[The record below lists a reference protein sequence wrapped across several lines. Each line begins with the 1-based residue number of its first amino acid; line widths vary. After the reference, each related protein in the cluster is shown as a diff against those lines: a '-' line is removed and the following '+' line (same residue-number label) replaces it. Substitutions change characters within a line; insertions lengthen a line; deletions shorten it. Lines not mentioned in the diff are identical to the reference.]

1 MHKKLVSFVKYN
13 KLFLFLYRLFGNF
26 MLLVLRLFVRVKDNR
41 VLFMSFGGQKFDDS
55 PRALFEAMKQDPF
68 FADYELVWGFTH
80 PEKFSPVGAD
90 KVKVDTL
97 GFYKAALSS
106 RIWITNS
113 SVQRGLKLK
122 RRGVV
127 EVNTWHGTP
136 LKKLGD
142 DFTGKTKA
150 VKKIH
155 DGTIYAAQSE
165 YDREIFTRLFHTEK
179 ENILLTDLPRNDA
192 LLSYSDADKISIKE
206 ALSIPSDK
214 KVILYAPTFREYERD
229 KMNACYI
236 KPPIDTAKW
245 KGKLGGEYVV
255 LFRAHYE
262 VINILGIQNDG
273 FFFNV
278 SDYPSLNDLMAVS
291 DLLLS
296 DYSSIYFDFSITEK
310 PMFAFPYDYKTYLEK
325 RGLYLML
332 EDVFTCGVFEDE
344 DALLAAFLSF
354 DRDAYE
360 KVSRAFRERF
370 APYAGSA
377 SHKLLEALKATL
389 QSQMR

>member
-13 KLFLFLYRLFGNF
+13 RLFLFLYRLFGNC
-26 MLLVLRLFVRVKDNR
+26 LLAVMRLFVRVKDKR

-55 PRALFEAMKQDPF
+55 PRALFEAMKKDPF
-68 FADYELVWGFTH
+68 FADYELIWGFTH
-80 PEKFSPVGAD
+80 LEKFSPEGAET
-90 KVKVDTL
+90 VKVDTL

-122 RRGVV
+122 RKRTL
-127 EVNTWHGTP
+127 ELNTWHGTP

-142 DFTGKTKA
+142 DFTGKTTA
-150 VKKIH
+150 IKKKH
-155 DGTIYAAQSE
+155 DGTIYASQSE

-192 LLSYSDADKISIKE
+192 LLSYTESDKQTIRE
-206 ALSIPSDK
+206 ALSLPHDK

-229 KMNACYI
+229 KLNACYI

-245 KGKLGGEYVV
+245 KEKLGDEFVV

-332 EDVFTCGVFEDE
+332 EEVFPCGVFENE
-344 DALLAAFLSF
+344 DALLGELASF
-354 DRDAYE
+354 DQARYE
-360 KVSRAFRERF
+360 AVSRAFRLRF
-370 APYAGSA
+370 APHAGNA
-377 SHKLLEALKATL
+377 SRKLLEALKAALTNK
-389 QSQMR
+389 

>member
-13 KLFLFLYRLFGNF
+13 KLFLFGYRLFGNV
-26 MLLVLRLFVRVKDNR
+26 LLGILRLFVRVKDKR

-55 PRALFEAMKQDPF
+55 PRALFDAMKADPF
-68 FADYELVWGFTH
+68 FAEYELIWGFTH
-80 PEKFSPVGAD
+80 PEKFAPEGA
-90 KVKVDTL
+90 KTVKVDTL
-97 GFYKAALSS
+97 GFYKTALSS

-122 RRGVV
+122 RRGIV
-127 EVNTWHGTP
+127 EINTWHGTP

-142 DFTGKTKA
+142 DFTGKTTA
-150 VKKIH
+150 VKKRH
-155 DGTIYAAQSE
+155 DGTIYASQSE

-179 ENILLTDLPRNDA
+179 ENILITDLPRNDA
-192 LLSYSDADKISIKE
+192 LLSYTEEDKISIKQS
-206 ALSIPSDK
+206 LSIPLDK

-245 KGKLGGEYVV
+245 KAKLGEDFVV

-291 DLLLS
+291 DILLS

-325 RGLYLML
+325 RGLYLLL
-332 EDVFTCGVFEDE
+332 EDVFSCGVFEE
-344 DALLAAFLSF
+344 ADALLSEFLSF
-354 DRDAYE
+354 DKEKYE
-360 KVSRAFRERF
+360 AVSRAFRLRF
-370 APYAGSA
+370 APHAGKA
-377 SHKLLEALKATL
+377 SQKLLEALKTALTKK
-389 QSQMR
+389 

>member
-13 KLFLFLYRLFGNF
+13 KVVLFLYRLFGNCLL
-26 MLLVLRLFVRVKDNR
+26 MLLRLFVRVKDKR

-55 PRALFEAMKQDPF
+55 PRALFEAMKKDPF
-68 FADYELVWGFTH
+68 FAEYELIWGFTR
-80 PEKFSPVGAD
+80 PEKFSTDGAK
-90 KVKVDTL
+90 KVKVDTFA
-97 GFYKAALSS
+97 FYKVALSS

-113 SVQRGLKLK
+113 SVQRGLRLK
-122 RRGVV
+122 RRGIV
-127 EVNTWHGTP
+127 EINTWHGTP

-142 DFTGKTKA
+142 DFTGKITP
-150 VKKIH
+150 KKKKH
-155 DGTIYAAQSE
+155 DGTIYASQSE

-192 LLSYSDADKISIKE
+192 LLSYTSEDKKGLKK
-206 ALSIPSDK
+206 ALSLPLDK

-245 KGKLGGEYVV
+245 KETLSGEYVV

-291 DLLLS
+291 DILLS

-332 EDVFTCGVFEDE
+332 EDVFPYGVFEDE
-344 DALLAAFLSF
+344 DALLNAFTSF
-354 DRDAYE
+354 DEETCKAI
-360 KVSRAFRERF
+360 SRTFRERF

-377 SHKLLEALKATL
+377 SEKLLSVLKAAL
-389 QSQMR
+389 QNK

>member
-13 KLFLFLYRLFGNF
+13 RVFLFLYRLFGNF
-26 MLLVLRLFVRVKDNR
+26 MLMILRLFVRVKDKR

-55 PRALFEAMKQDPF
+55 PRALFEAMKEDPF
-68 FADYELVWGFTH
+68 FADYELIWGFTH
-80 PEKFSPVGAD
+80 PEKFSPIGAK

-106 RIWITNS
+106 RVWITNS
-113 SVQRGLKLK
+113 SVQRGLSLK
-122 RRGVV
+122 RRGIV
-127 EVNTWHGTP
+127 ELNTWHGTP

-142 DFTGKTKA
+142 DFTGKTTP
-150 VKKIH
+150 KKKKH
-155 DGTIYAAQSE
+155 DGTIYASQSE

-192 LLSYSDADKISIKE
+192 LLLYTDDDKKSIKE
-206 ALSIPSDK
+206 KLFLPSDK

-245 KGKLGGEYVV
+245 KEKLSDEYVV

-332 EDVFTCGVFEDE
+332 EDVFPCGVFEDE
-344 DALLAAFLSF
+344 DALLSAFTSF
-354 DRDAYE
+354 DREQYE
-360 KVSRAFRERF
+360 SVSRAFRERF
-370 APYAGSA
+370 APYAGNA
-377 SHKLLEALKATL
+377 SEKLLCALEAAL
-389 QSQMR
+389 QNK

>member
-13 KLFLFLYRLFGNF
+13 KLILFFYRLFGNF
-26 MLLVLRLFVRVKDNR
+26 MLWILRLFVRVKDNR

-55 PRALFEAMKQDPF
+55 PRALFEAMKNDPF
-68 FADYELVWGFTH
+68 FADYELIWGFTQ
-80 PEKFSPVGAD
+80 PEKFSPVGAG
-90 KVKVDTL
+90 KVKVDTF

-142 DFTGKTKA
+142 DFTGKTTA
-150 VKKIH
+150 IKKRH
-155 DGTIYAAQSE
+155 DGTIYASQSE
-165 YDREIFTRLFHTEK
+165 YDREIFTRLFHTAK

-192 LLSYSDADKISIKE
+192 LLSYTEKDKEGIKK
-206 ALSIPSDK
+206 ALSLPLDK

-236 KPPIDTAKW
+236 KPPIDTEKW
-245 KGKLGGEYVV
+245 KDKLGAEYVV

-332 EDVFTCGVFEDE
+332 EDVFPCGVFEDE
-344 DALLAAFLSF
+344 DALLSALVSF
-354 DRDAYE
+354 DKERYE
-360 KVSRAFRERF
+360 EVSRAFRERF

-377 SHKLLEALKATL
+377 SQKLLEALKAAL
-389 QSQMR
+389 PSK